1 MSEVNKLINR
11 LSELDEALVMIK
23 DQKKKI
29 DEEIKN
35 KEQELIEFC
44 EQNNQDI
51 ETLTEG
57 KYQMKP
63 ATGRKLKKN

>member
-35 KEQELIEFC
+35 KEQELIEYC

>member
-51 ETLTEG
+51 ETLTD
-57 KYQMKP
+57 KCF
-63 ATGRKLKKN
+63 

>member
-1 MSEVNKLINR
+1 MSEVNKLIER
-11 LSELDEALVMIK
+11 LNTLDEALVLIK

-29 DEEIKN
+29 DDEIKT
-35 KEQELIEFC
+35 KEQELIEYC

-51 ETLTEG
+51 ETLTDG

-63 ATGRKLKKN
+63 TTGRKLKRN